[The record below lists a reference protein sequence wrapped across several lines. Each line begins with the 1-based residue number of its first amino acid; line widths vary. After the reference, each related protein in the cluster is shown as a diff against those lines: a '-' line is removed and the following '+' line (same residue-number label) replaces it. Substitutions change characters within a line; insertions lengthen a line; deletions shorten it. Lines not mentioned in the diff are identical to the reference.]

1 MIMSIKLGSIEDIVM
16 KRVISAG
23 DSVVCVNVEGA
34 SRSKLV
40 VGYVYEVESVVNNG
54 HTENQVGRIK
64 LRGVSDWSFRPERF
78 ELLDDLE
85 IVEGSEVFAVGKDLP
100 EPLKALNRY
109 KVQKVFTLVRMDGGE
124 RKVRL
129 VGFGDQS
136 FNIIHFSLASKH
148 IKFSDH
154 QIHSAGTAVK
164 NTTVP
169 NSGELTFRKSG
180 PSVADFVK
188 VEGISEFIV
197 LHQLYYNKDKD
208 MWDSNLM
215 GEELD
220 GQLDWIRGAWHM
232 FKVHYNG

>member
-1 MIMSIKLGSIEDIVM
+1 MSIKLGNIEDIVM

-34 SRSKLV
+34 QRSKLV
-40 VGYVYEVESVVNNG
+40 VGYVYQVKSVVG
-54 HTENQVGRIK
+54 KDDADDQVGRIN
-64 LRGVSDWSFRPERF
+64 LCGVSDWSFKPERF
-78 ELLDDLE
+78 ELLDDSG
-85 IVEGSEVFAVGKDLP
+85 IVDGSDVFAIGNVP
-100 EPLKALNRY
+100 EPLKALNVYR
-109 KVQKVFTLVRMDGGE
+109 VDKVFNLVHLNGEE

-129 VGFGDQS
+129 VGFGDKS
-136 FNIIHFSLASKH
+136 FNITHFSLTSKH

-154 QIHSAGTAVK
+154 QIHHTAGTTVK
-164 NTTVP
+164 KTTVP
-169 NSGELTFRKSG
+169 NSGELTFSKKG
-180 PSVADFVK
+180 PSVVEFVK

-232 FKVHYNG
+232 FKEQYNG

>member
-1 MIMSIKLGSIEDIVM
+1 MSIKLGNIEDIVM

-23 DSVVCVNVEGA
+23 DSVICVNVDGA

-40 VGYVYEVESVVNNG
+40 VGYVYKVESVVNNG
-54 HTENQVGRIK
+54 HPENQVSRIK
-64 LRGVSDWSFRPERF
+64 LFGINDWSFRIERF
-78 ELLDDLE
+78 ELLDDL
-85 IVEGSEVFAVGKDLP
+85 VKGSEVFAVGKYLP

-109 KVQKVFTLVRMDGGE
+109 KVEEVFTLAHLDGEE

-129 VGFGDQS
+129 VGFGNQS
-136 FNIIHFSLASKH
+136 FNITHFSLASKH

-154 QIHSAGTAVK
+154 QIHHHTAGTTVDK
-164 NTTVP
+164 TTVP
-169 NSGELTFRKSG
+169 NSGESTFRKKG
-180 PSVADFVK
+180 PSVVDFVK
-188 VEGISEFIV
+188 VDGISEFIV

-232 FKVHYNG
+232 FKEQYNG